1 MVKEGRLGLY
11 PAVGNCCILR
21 SHDGQQRLQR
31 SFLCFFRH
39 TSPHVSPHLFFKW
52 PDFFLSS
59 FTQRSPNIKCW
70 LSCHPWHFVL
80 HMMSVRA
87 MPVHGHCRPN
97 QPDDVLTFSK
107 NHLCVYKELPLLH
120 NRLMHIP
127 ASAWIFGSKSNRLK
141 ILYLLLRRHWRRA
154 LFGPSLHLGFL
165 PTRCALWTIGTNTI
179 WLFGT
184 NTIEFEPLLVARKD
198 AFWKNY
204 MHQQRC

>member
-1 MVKEGRLGLY
+1 MTCLLSIVFYQKIPKYQMLI
-11 PAVGNCCILR
+11 V
-21 SHDGQQRLQR
+21 
-31 SFLCFFRH
+31 
-39 TSPHVSPHLFFKW
+39 
-52 PDFFLSS
+52 LSS
-59 FTQRSPNIKCW
+59 MTLCT
-70 LSCHPWHFVL
+70 
-80 HMMSVRA
+80 MMSVRA

-120 NRLMHIP
+120 NRLMHIS
-127 ASAWIFGSKSNRLK
+127 ASAWIFGSKSNRLT

-184 NTIEFEPLLVARKD
+184 NTIDFLGQIPSTLNPLLVTRKH

-204 MHQQRC
+204 MHRQCCNNAQMCINCTLKLHSVFYGLALLAICV